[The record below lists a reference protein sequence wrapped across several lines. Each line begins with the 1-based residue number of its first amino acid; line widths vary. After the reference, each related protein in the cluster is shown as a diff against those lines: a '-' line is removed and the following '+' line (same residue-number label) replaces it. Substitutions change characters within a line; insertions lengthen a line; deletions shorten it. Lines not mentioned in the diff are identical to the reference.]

1 MLERIP
7 SKIFQQS
14 LNAHFD
20 SINSKQFFAYEAK
33 LSAYEG
39 WSLPSGN
46 LKLQSKLTGTST
58 FSYLT

>member
-20 SINSKQFFAYEAK
+20 SINSKLFAYEAK